1 MAKQEKITPQQA
13 VEAVLGLVNMID
25 TDKLAKL
32 SKLDEIDGLKTGLEE
47 VKTQIKA
54 LDATL
59 SQPVK
64 IEDPVLIE
72 SGPATR
78 NHCIQF
84 AYIHARNSYKILKR
98 LEEDIPGIKSDIEDI
113 KTQLDEMRKPW
124 WKKILT
130 KKVIPSMKGEHHQQQ
145 SCKC

>member
-25 TDKLAKL
+25 TASLAKL
-32 SKLDEIDGLKTGLEE
+32 NKLEELDGLKTGLEE

-54 LDATL
+54 FDTTL

-84 AYIHARNSYKILKR
+84 AYIHARNSYKILTR
-98 LEEDIPGIKSDIEDI
+98 LEGDISGIKSDIEDI

-130 KKVIPSMKGEHHQQQ
+130 KKVIPIHEMRTSSTTEL
-145 SCKC
+145 

>member
-1 MAKQEKITPQQA
+1 MLAKQEKITPQQA

-54 LDATL
+54 FDATL

-72 SGPATR
+72 IGPATR

-84 AYIHARNSYKILKR
+84 AYIHARNSYKTLKR
-98 LEEDIPGIKSDIEDI
+98 LEGDISGIKSDIKDI
-113 KTQLDEMRKPW
+113 KTLLDEMRKPW

-130 KKVIPSMKGEHHQQQ
+130 KKVIPIHEIRTSSTTEL
-145 SCKC
+145 

>member
-25 TDKLAKL
+25 TGKLAKL

-54 LDATL
+54 FDATL

-64 IEDPVLIE
+64 IEDPVMLE
-72 SGPATR
+72 SGQAKR

-98 LEEDIPGIKSDIEDI
+98 LEGDIAGIKSDIEDI

-130 KKVIPSMKGEHHQQQ
+130 KKVIPIHEMRTSSTTEL
-145 SCKC
+145 

>member
-32 SKLDEIDGLKTGLEE
+32 TKLDEIDGLKTGLEE

-54 LDATL
+54 FDATL

-72 SGPATR
+72 IGPATR
-78 NHCIQF
+78 NHCVQF

-113 KTQLDEMRKPW
+113 KTHLDEMRKPW

-130 KKVIPSMKGEHHQQQ
+130 KKVIPIHERRTSSTTEL
-145 SCKC
+145 

>member
-13 VEAVLGLVNMID
+13 GEAVLGLVNMID
-25 TDKLAKL
+25 TASLAKL
-32 SKLDEIDGLKTGLEE
+32 NKLEELDGLKTGLEE

-54 LDATL
+54 FDTTL

-64 IEDPVLIE
+64 IEDPVLLE
-72 SGPATR
+72 SGQATR

-98 LEEDIPGIKSDIEDI
+98 LEGDIAGIKSDIEDI

-130 KKVIPSMKGEHHQQQ
+130 KKVIPIHEMRTSSTTEL
-145 SCKC
+145 

>member
-25 TDKLAKL
+25 TASLAKL
-32 SKLDEIDGLKTGLEE
+32 NKLDELDGLKTGLEE
-47 VKTQIKA
+47 VKTQIKSF
-54 LDATL
+54 DTTL

-72 SGPATR
+72 SCPATR

-84 AYIHARNSYKILKR
+84 AYIHARNSYKIIKR
-98 LEEDIPGIKSDIEDI
+98 LEEDIPGIKSAIEDI

-124 WKKILT
+124 WKRAWNICRKQIS
-130 KKVIPSMKGEHHQQQ
+130 K
-145 SCKC
+145 

>member
-25 TDKLAKL
+25 TASLAKL
-32 SKLDEIDGLKTGLEE
+32 NKLEELDGLKTGLEE

-54 LDATL
+54 FDTTL

-98 LEEDIPGIKSDIEDI
+98 LEEDISGIKSDLKEI
-113 KTQLDEMRKPW
+113 KAQLEEMRRPW
-124 WKKILT
+124 WKRNRET
-130 KKVIPSMKGEHHQQQ
+130 
-145 SCKC
+145 

>member
-25 TDKLAKL
+25 TGNLAKL

-54 LDATL
+54 FDTTL

-98 LEEDIPGIKSDIEDI
+98 LEGDIAGIKSDIEDI

-130 KKVIPSMKGEHHQQQ
+130 KKVIPIHEMRTSSTTEL
-145 SCKC
+145 

>member
-13 VEAVLGLVNMID
+13 VEAILGLVDMID

-32 SKLDEIDGLKTGLEE
+32 SKLDEIDGLKTRLAE
-47 VKTQIKA
+47 VEAQIKA
-54 LDATL
+54 FDATL
-59 SQPVK
+59 SQPVM

-72 SGPATR
+72 IGLATR

-98 LEEDIPGIKSDIEDI
+98 LEGDISGIKSDIKDV

-124 WKKILT
+124 WKRIL
-130 KKVIPSMKGEHHQQQ
+130 KQEPSSDE
-145 SCKC
+145 

>member
-25 TDKLAKL
+25 SGKLAKL
-32 SKLDEIDGLKTGLEE
+32 NKLDEIDGLKTGLEE
-47 VKTQIKA
+47 VKAQIKA
-54 LDATL
+54 FDATL

-64 IEDPVLIE
+64 IEDPILIE
-72 SGPATR
+72 NGLATR

-98 LEEDIPGIKSDIEDI
+98 LEGDISGIKSDIEDI
-113 KTQLDEMRKPW
+113 KTQLDDMRKPW
-124 WKKILT
+124 WKRVQKQRA
-130 KKVIPSMKGEHHQQQ
+130 SSDE
-145 SCKC
+145 

>member
-25 TDKLAKL
+25 TGNLAKL

-54 LDATL
+54 FDTTL

-130 KKVIPSMKGEHHQQQ
+130 KKVIPIHEMRTSSTTEL
-145 SCKC
+145 

>member
-25 TDKLAKL
+25 SGKLAKL
-32 SKLDEIDGLKTGLEE
+32 NKLDEIEGLKTGLEE
-47 VKTQIKA
+47 VETQIKA
-54 LDATL
+54 FDTTL

-72 SGPATR
+72 IGPATR

-98 LEEDIPGIKSDIEDI
+98 LEGDISGIKSDIKDI

-124 WKKILT
+124 WKRIL
-130 KKVIPSMKGEHHQQQ
+130 KQESSSDE
-145 SCKC
+145 

>member
-54 LDATL
+54 FDATL

-98 LEEDIPGIKSDIEDI
+98 LQGDISGIKSDIEDI

-130 KKVIPSMKGEHHQQQ
+130 KKVIPIHEMRTSSTTEL
-145 SCKC
+145 

>member
-1 MAKQEKITPQQA
+1 MSKQEKITPQQA

-25 TDKLAKL
+25 TGKLAKL

-54 LDATL
+54 FDATL

-64 IEDPVLIE
+64 IEDPVLLE
-72 SGPATR
+72 SGQATR

-98 LEEDIPGIKSDIEDI
+98 LEGDIAGIKSDIEDI

-130 KKVIPSMKGEHHQQQ
+130 KKVIPIHEMRTSSTTEL
-145 SCKC
+145 

>member
-13 VEAVLGLVNMID
+13 VEAVLGLVGMID
-25 TDKLAKL
+25 KEQLAKL
-32 SKLDEIDGLKTGLEE
+32 NKLDEIDGLKTGLEE

-54 LDATL
+54 FDTTL

-72 SGPATR
+72 IGPATR
-78 NHCIQF
+78 NHCVQF

-113 KTQLDEMRKPW
+113 KTHLDEMRKPW

-130 KKVIPSMKGEHHQQQ
+130 KKVIPIHERRTSSTTEL
-145 SCKC
+145 

>member
-32 SKLDEIDGLKTGLEE
+32 NKLDELDGLKTGLEE

-54 LDATL
+54 FDATL
-59 SQPVK
+59 SQPGK

-78 NHCIQF
+78 NRCIQF
-84 AYIHARNSYKILKR
+84 AYIHAGNSYKILKH
-98 LEEDIPGIKSDIEDI
+98 LEGDISGIKSDIEDI
-113 KTQLDEMRKPW
+113 KTQLDEMRKP
-124 WKKILT
+124 
-130 KKVIPSMKGEHHQQQ
+130 
-145 SCKC
+145 

>member
-25 TDKLAKL
+25 TGKLAKL
-32 SKLDEIDGLKTGLEE
+32 NKLDEIDGIKTGLEE

-54 LDATL
+54 FDTTL

-98 LEEDIPGIKSDIEDI
+98 LEGDISGIKSDIEDI

-124 WKKILT
+124 WKRVQKQR
-130 KKVIPSMKGEHHQQQ
+130 PSSDE
-145 SCKC
+145 

>member
-25 TDKLAKL
+25 TASLAKL
-32 SKLDEIDGLKTGLEE
+32 NKLDELDGLKTGLEE

-54 LDATL
+54 FDTTL

-84 AYIHARNSYKILKR
+84 AYIYARNSYKILKR
-98 LEEDIPGIKSDIEDI
+98 LEGDISDIKSDIKDI

-124 WKKILT
+124 GKILL
-130 KKVIPSMKGEHHQQQ
+130 KLRFKGHR
-145 SCKC
+145 

>member
-25 TDKLAKL
+25 TASLAKL
-32 SKLDEIDGLKTGLEE
+32 NKLDELDGLKTGLEE

-54 LDATL
+54 FDATL

-72 SGPATR
+72 NGPVTR
-78 NHCIQF
+78 KHCIQF
-84 AYIHARNSYKILKR
+84 AYIHARNSYKILQR

-113 KTQLDEMRKPW
+113 KTQLNEMRKPW
-124 WKKILT
+124 WKRAF
-130 KKVIPSMKGEHHQQQ
+130 
-145 SCKC
+145 

>member
-25 TDKLAKL
+25 TASLTKLN
-32 SKLDEIDGLKTGLEE
+32 KLDELDGLKTGLEE

-54 LDATL
+54 FDATL

-64 IEDPVLIE
+64 IEDPVLLE
-72 SGPATR
+72 SGQATR

-98 LEEDIPGIKSDIEDI
+98 LEGDISGIKSDIEDI
-113 KTQLDEMRKPW
+113 KTQLDDMRKPW
-124 WKKILT
+124 WKRVQKQRA
-130 KKVIPSMKGEHHQQQ
+130 SSDE
-145 SCKC
+145 

>member
-25 TDKLAKL
+25 SGKLAKL
-32 SKLDEIDGLKTGLEE
+32 NKLDEIEGLKTGLEE
-47 VKTQIKA
+47 VETQIKA
-54 LDATL
+54 FDTTL

-72 SGPATR
+72 IGPATR

-98 LEEDIPGIKSDIEDI
+98 LEGDISGIKSDIKDI
-113 KTQLDEMRKPW
+113 KTLLDEMRKPW

-130 KKVIPSMKGEHHQQQ
+130 KKVIPIHEMRTSSTTEL
-145 SCKC
+145 

>member
-25 TDKLAKL
+25 TGKLAKL

-54 LDATL
+54 FDATL

-98 LEEDIPGIKSDIEDI
+98 LEGDIAGIKSDIEDI

-130 KKVIPSMKGEHHQQQ
+130 KKVIPIHEMRTSSTTEL
-145 SCKC
+145 

>member
-54 LDATL
+54 FDATL

-72 SGPATR
+72 IGPATR

-84 AYIHARNSYKILKR
+84 AYIHARNSYKILNR

-130 KKVIPSMKGEHHQQQ
+130 KKVIPSMKGEYHQQQ

>member
-25 TDKLAKL
+25 TASLAKL
-32 SKLDEIDGLKTGLEE
+32 NKLDEIDGLKTGLEE

-54 LDATL
+54 FDTTL

-72 SGPATR
+72 IGPATR
-78 NHCIQF
+78 NHCVQF

-113 KTQLDEMRKPW
+113 KTHLDEMRKPW

-130 KKVIPSMKGEHHQQQ
+130 KKVIPIHERRTSSTTEL
-145 SCKC
+145 

>member
-25 TDKLAKL
+25 SDKLAKL

-54 LDATL
+54 YDETL

-72 SGPATR
+72 SSPATR

-130 KKVIPSMKGEHHQQQ
+130 KKVIPIHERRTSSTTEL
-145 SCKC
+145 

>member
-25 TDKLAKL
+25 TGKLAKL

-54 LDATL
+54 FDTTL

-98 LEEDIPGIKSDIEDI
+98 LEGDIAGIKSDIEDI

-130 KKVIPSMKGEHHQQQ
+130 KKVIPIHEMRTSSTTEL
-145 SCKC
+145 

>member
-1 MAKQEKITPQQA
+1 MSKQEKITPQQA

-25 TDKLAKL
+25 TGNLAKL

-54 LDATL
+54 FDATL

-64 IEDPVLIE
+64 IEDPVLLE
-72 SGPATR
+72 SGQATR

-98 LEEDIPGIKSDIEDI
+98 LEGDIAGIKSDIEDI

-130 KKVIPSMKGEHHQQQ
+130 KKVIPIHEMRTSSTTEL
-145 SCKC
+145 

>member
-54 LDATL
+54 FDATL

-98 LEEDIPGIKSDIEDI
+98 LEEDIPGIKFNIEDI

-124 WKKILT
+124 WKKILM
-130 KKVIPSMKGEHHQQQ
+130 KKVIPIHERRTSSTTEL
-145 SCKC
+145 

>member
-13 VEAVLGLVNMID
+13 VEAILGLVDMID

-32 SKLDEIDGLKTGLEE
+32 SKLDEIDELKTRLAE
-47 VKTQIKA
+47 VEAQIKA
-54 LDATL
+54 FDTTL

-72 SGPATR
+72 IGPATR

-98 LEEDIPGIKSDIEDI
+98 LEGDISGIKSDIEDI
-113 KTQLDEMRKPW
+113 KNRLDEMRKPW
-124 WKKILT
+124 WKK
-130 KKVIPSMKGEHHQQQ
+130 GF
-145 SCKC
+145 

>member
-25 TDKLAKL
+25 SGKLAKL
-32 SKLDEIDGLKTGLEE
+32 NKLDEIEGLKTGLEE
-47 VKTQIKA
+47 VETQIKA
-54 LDATL
+54 FDTTL

-72 SGPATR
+72 IGPATR

-98 LEEDIPGIKSDIEDI
+98 LEGDISGIKSDIKDI

-124 WKKILT
+124 WKRIL
-130 KKVIPSMKGEHHQQQ
+130 KQEPSSDE
-145 SCKC
+145 

>member
-47 VKTQIKA
+47 VKAQIKA
-54 LDATL
+54 FDATL

-72 SGPATR
+72 NGPATR

-98 LEEDIPGIKSDIEDI
+98 LQGDISGIKSDIEDI

-130 KKVIPSMKGEHHQQQ
+130 KKVIPIHEMRTSSTTEL
-145 SCKC
+145 

>member
-25 TDKLAKL
+25 TGKLAKL

-54 LDATL
+54 FDATL

-98 LEEDIPGIKSDIEDI
+98 LEGDISGIKSDIEDI

-130 KKVIPSMKGEHHQQQ
+130 KKVIPIHEMRTSSTTEL
-145 SCKC
+145 

>member
-25 TDKLAKL
+25 TASLAKL
-32 SKLDEIDGLKTGLEE
+32 IKLDEIDGLKTGLEE
-47 VKTQIKA
+47 VKAQIKA
-54 LDATL
+54 FDTTL

-72 SGPATR
+72 IGPATR

-84 AYIHARNSYKILKR
+84 AYIHARNSYKIIKR
-98 LEEDIPGIKSDIEDI
+98 LEEDIPGIKSANEDI

-124 WKKILT
+124 WKRAWNICRKQIS
-130 KKVIPSMKGEHHQQQ
+130 K
-145 SCKC
+145 